1 MQVDIKKDYVQ
12 RSKNLK
18 KILFPN
24 GEGDIF
30 FIDAENKQDSP
41 QTIQKKEIDISI
53 SSLVHAWS
61 DLKKDYYNGS
71 THQENLILKFQLQV
85 RRLYEL
91 SVVFSCDVIHDFTVS
106 LKTYARDADIE
117 KPHHREV
124 IQTHIDLIFLAYKRD
139 VKIEDNAT
147 VKALWDTLRQVY

>member
-1 MQVDIKKDYVQ
+1 MQTDTKKEYVQ

-30 FIDAENKQDSP
+30 FIDAENRKDNLR
-41 QTIQKKEIDISI
+41 TIQKKEIDISI
-53 SSLVHAWS
+53 SSLVYSWS

-71 THQENLILKFQLQV
+71 MHEENLILKFQLQV

-91 SVVFSCDVIHDFTVS
+91 SVVFSCDVIHDFMVS
-106 LKTYARDADIE
+106 LKTYAKDADIR
-117 KPHHREV
+117 KSHQREV